1 MCGCACL
8 VCLLLFRTCDF
19 YPMCMLGVYYCG
31 EHATSIL
38 CADVHV
44 GCVYYC
50 GEHVTSILC
59 ADAHVGCVYYC
70 GEHTTS
76 ILCVDVHVGCVYYYV
91 EMRLQSYVRMH
102 MLGVF
107 ITVENM

>member
-1 MCGCACL
+1 MCGCACW

-38 CADVHV
+38 CAD
-44 GCVYYC
+44 
-50 GEHVTSILC
+50 
-59 ADAHVGCVYYC
+59 AH
-70 GEHTTS
+70 
-76 ILCVDVHVGCVYYYV
+76 LGCVYYYV
-91 EMRLQSYVRMH
+91 EMRLQSYVWMC

-107 ITVENM
+107 ITM